1 MWSFLQHLFDESTLS
16 PHGICLL
23 WRPELIGLHVG
34 SDAVI
39 ALAYSSIPFAL
50 AVFVSKRPDVQYSW
64 VFWSFAAFILACGMT
79 HVMSIWTLWVPD
91 YALEGAVKV
100 VTAVASIS
108 TAIALWLLLPKVLAY
123 PTPAQFQRVDR
134 ALSETERQLRILV
147 DGVS

>member
-64 VFWSFAAFILACGMT
+64 VFWSFALA
-79 HVMSIWTLWVPD
+79 
-91 YALEGAVKV
+91 E
-100 VTAVASIS
+100 
-108 TAIALWLLLPKVLAY
+108 
-123 PTPAQFQRVDR
+123 
-134 ALSETERQLRILV
+134 
-147 DGVS
+147 

>member
-34 SDAVI
+34 SDALI

-50 AVFVSKRPDVQYSW
+50 SVFVSKRPDVQYSW

-79 HVMSIWTLWVPD
+79 HIMSIWTLWVPD
-91 YALEGAVKV
+91 YALEGAVKA
-100 VTAVASIS
+100 VTAMVSIS
-108 TAIALWLLLPKVLAY
+108 TAIALWLLLPKVLTY
-123 PTPAQFQRVDR
+123 PTPAQF
-134 ALSETERQLRILV
+134 
-147 DGVS
+147 